1 MEGCDMDFSDIRT
14 IIIGEAGEYGKRLVR
29 YLEIHLSSAVRV
41 YHFTTAEGM
50 VSFKEEAEIYLLDER
65 FFKELSEEKQK
76 FLKQKKLILLTWREE
91 QGSFCKYDNPQ
102 KLLDM
107 LSDFTDYNSDLSDLA
122 AELKDTPTKLTI
134 VYSPVY
140 DEYLEQIARSF
151 MSLGDVYMGAEDL
164 GYKGID
170 SEYGEGGDMGDLC
183 YYIHLRE
190 ENILDILQDML
201 IPKEEVQVLH
211 SPDLYFYLRELTK
224 EDYAWFFDKIKKES
238 PYREV
243 FWGAGNCFVA
253 NVDTESEEQIRQRK
267 EQFLKKQKKIILIE
281 IIAGAVFLAFLI
293 IRAAFLQDDILL
305 SRNSFGQGSK
315 EVQLSLKK
323 DDKKKEITYKLDEQ
337 KLSAEEESK
346 VYIQFFKKLKKI
358 MMKNNTS
365 LKQIQTPLNLPDTV
379 DGYPFEI
386 TYELAEDGYIRLDGS
401 INEEEQAKL
410 KRGETYRTYIVV
422 TARYGEYRKSK
433 KYEIRI
439 VPKKNISQ
447 TNVFYKIQQY
457 LKKEEQENRYSR
469 DIKIPSVYKDI
480 EITKRQE
487 NQGGISGILILFVT
501 VCIFI
506 PLHNY
511 LKLQEEGKKCQEQAE
526 RDFPVIVHLLTLY
539 MGAGLSFFSA
549 VKRISQN
556 YQKQRELDDSKK
568 YAFEKMM
575 RMEQQMSNGVS
586 QREACQDWGMQFRTD
601 SYQKLS
607 LILIQS
613 FTKGGREAAM
623 LMEAEEREAFHKR
636 IDRAK
641 KEGEEASTRLLFP
654 MILLLC
660 QVMLLV
666 MYPALTRFQGF

>member
-1 MEGCDMDFSDIRT
+1 MELP
-14 IIIGEAGEYGKRLVR
+14 GKRELREQILHQMDGRTSYVSDKDVYR
-29 YLEIHLSSAVRV
+29 EIDKAILRSSHGGYGTLS
-41 YHFTTAEGM
+41 E
-50 VSFKEEAEIYLLDER
+50 KEELRRQMFYSIRGFDVLEKYLGDSSISEIMVIGASRIFVEQNGKIR
-65 FFKELSEEKQK
+65 RIEEHFSEEGDVYRLIEQIVAPTNRMVNEACPIVDSRLPDGSRVHIVLPPVSLEGPVITIRK
-76 FLKQKKLILLTWREE
+76 FLKGGMTIE
-91 QGSFCKYDNPQ
+91 
-102 KLLDM
+102 KLLAFEEFPEKLTGI
-107 LSDFTDYNSDLSDLA
+107 LSALVKSRYNILISGATNSGKSSLLNALA
-122 AELKDTPTKLTI
+122 EYIGKRERVITIEDSAELQLFHVENLVRLETRNANMEGENEITMQDLIKASLRMRPDRII
-134 VYSPVY
+134 VGEV
-140 DEYLEQIARSF
+140 R
-151 MSLGDVYMGAEDL
+151 GAEAMSML
-164 GYKGID
+164 QALSTGHSG
-170 SEYGEGGDMGDLC
+170 SVSS
-183 YYIHLRE
+183 IH
-190 ENILDILQDML
+190 
-201 IPKEEVQVLH
+201 
-211 SPDLYFYLRELTK
+211 
-224 EDYAWFFDKIKKES
+224 
-238 PYREV
+238 
-243 FWGAGNCFVA
+243 
-253 NVDTESEEQIRQRK
+253 
-267 EQFLKKQKKIILIE
+267 
-281 IIAGAVFLAFLI
+281 
-293 IRAAFLQDDILL
+293 
-305 SRNSFGQGSK
+305 
-315 EVQLSLKK
+315 
-323 DDKKKEITYKLDEQ
+323 
-337 KLSAEEESK
+337 
-346 VYIQFFKKLKKI
+346 
-358 MMKNNTS
+358 
-365 LKQIQTPLNLPDTV
+365 
-379 DGYPFEI
+379 
-386 TYELAEDGYIRLDGS
+386 
-401 INEEEQAKL
+401 
-410 KRGETYRTYIVV
+410 
-422 TARYGEYRKSK
+422 
-433 KYEIRI
+433 
-439 VPKKNISQ
+439 
-447 TNVFYKIQQY
+447 
-457 LKKEEQENRYSR
+457 RYSR